1 MSINLAYPG
10 DPVARS
16 KAALFRF
23 LGIGSVAALA
33 GMGVGIVLYGYATMT
48 RTRVTTELLSES
60 MVKALEKTSLHTEV
74 TGSVTVKDGQVA
86 LKPNQSVSL
95 EPNATVGIV
104 PDASIRVKGEI
115 SVPAPP
121 DDGRRLTNQ
130 NSRTTTHNHKLLT
143 DYTVF
148 KNVQFGSGTVVTGWN
163 YASNKQESPSLQ
175 YCYYTENLDETSKDT
190 IQLGSNGLMA
200 TQSGQSPIDAAQ
212 AFRNCVWF
220 GGAR

>member
-1 MSINLAYPG
+1 MSINLAYAG

-33 GMGVGIVLYGYATMT
+33 GIGVGIALYGYATVT
-48 RTRVTTELLSES
+48 KTRVTTELLSES
-60 MVKALEKTSLHTEV
+60 MVKAMEKTTLHTDV
-74 TGSVTVKDGQVA
+74 AGSVTVKDGQVA

-95 EPNATVGIV
+95 DPNATVGIV
-104 PDASIRVKGEI
+104 PDASVRVKGEI

-121 DDGRRLTNQ
+121 NDGRGSTNS
-130 NSRTTTHNHKLLT
+130 NSRSRSSKLVT
-143 DYTVF
+143 NYTVF
-148 KNVQFGSGTVVTGWN
+148 KYVQFGSGTVVTGWN
-163 YASNKQESPSLQ
+163 YASNKEESPSLQ

-190 IQLGSNGLMA
+190 IQLGSNGQMA
-200 TQSGQSPIDAAQ
+200 TQSGQPPIDVTE

-220 GGAR
+220 VGGR